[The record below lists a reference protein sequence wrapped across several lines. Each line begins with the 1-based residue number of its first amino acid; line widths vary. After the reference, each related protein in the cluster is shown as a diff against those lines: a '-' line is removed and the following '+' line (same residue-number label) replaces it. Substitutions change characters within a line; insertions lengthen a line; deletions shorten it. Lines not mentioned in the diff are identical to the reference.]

1 MKIPKQFWQASPFL
15 LAGLG
20 GILMG
25 LTPAPVEAWFLA
37 WVALIPLWFLVARSK
52 SVRNSILY
60 GLVWGIGYH
69 GLALSW
75 ITGIHPM
82 DWMGVPWLAS
92 ISIALFCWTF
102 ITLCG
107 AILVASWAGLITI
120 SNNWE
125 LFNKKNEAKTPNPK
139 LQTLFRIL
147 LGVGLWCGLE
157 GIWSSG
163 SLWWSSLSYTQSPHN
178 LVILHL
184 GKLSGPST
192 VTAAIVAVN
201 GLLAEA
207 AISYKYSQNLRRLD
221 APPSQFDKNLGYI
234 LPPPFNI
241 PPPFNKGGWG
251 GENFGNQQVSL
262 AKKEPSWKDCETK
275 NYSQFRKESITYFS
289 IAIGLLFILH
299 AIGFGL
305 YIRPLNQPPETAL
318 KVGIIQGNISN
329 RIKLYPEGWY
339 RAIEGYTRG
348 YKKLADEGVQGILTP
363 ETALPFLWKNQ
374 VRYESSFY
382 SAILDK
388 GVLAWVGAL
397 GDEGG
402 SFTNSLFTVT
412 GAGETFSR
420 YDKTKLVPL
429 GEYIPFQEI
438 LGKLIN
444 RLSPL
449 NADLVPGKPNQVFET
464 PYGRAIVG
472 ICYESAF
479 ANHFR
484 QQAANGGEFILT
496 ASNNAHYTQ
505 TMPAQ
510 HHALDVMRAIE
521 TDRWAVRAT
530 NTGYSG
536 IVNPHGKTIWISG
549 INTYQI
555 HSDTIYRRQTQ
566 TLYVEWGDWLTPLL
580 LVLAALTRGILF
592 FKPS

>member
-1 MKIPKQFWQASPFL
+1 MKIPKLFWQSAPFL
-15 LAGLG
+15 LAGFG

-25 LTPAPVEAWFLA
+25 LTPGPVEAWFLA
-37 WVALIPLWFLVARSK
+37 WVALVPLWFLVARSK
-52 SVRNSILY
+52 SIRHSILY
-60 GLVWGIGYH
+60 GLIWGIGYH

-92 ISIALFCWTF
+92 ISIAVFCWTF

-107 AILVASWAGLITI
+107 AILVSLWAGLITLL
-120 SNNWE
+120 NNWE
-125 LFNKKNEAKTPNPK
+125 FSIKKNGAKTQNPK
-139 LQTLFRIL
+139 LKTLFRIL

-157 GIWSSG
+157 AIWSSG

-184 GKLSGPST
+184 GKLSGPSM

-201 GLLAEA
+201 GLMAEA
-207 AISYKYSQNLRRLD
+207 WISYDYSQEMRRWD
-221 APPSQFDKNLGYI
+221 WESPQFGKNLSYI
-234 LPPPFNI
+234 L

-251 GENFGNQQVSL
+251 GENFGNKQVSFPKQD
-262 AKKEPSWKDCETK
+262 APWEDGEKN
-275 NYSQFRKESITYFS
+275 NYSQLPKESITYFS

-305 YIRPLNQPPETAL
+305 YSRPLNQPTETAL

-339 RAIEGYTRG
+339 RAIQGYTKG
-348 YKKLADEGVQGILTP
+348 YNKLADEGVQAVLTP
-363 ETALPFLWKNQ
+363 ETALPFLWENQ
-374 VRYESSFY
+374 VRDRSPFY

-397 GDEGG
+397 GEEGG
-402 SFTNSLFTVT
+402 GFTNSLFTVT

-438 LGKLIN
+438 LAKLIN

-484 QQAANGGEFILT
+484 KQAANGGEFILT

-536 IVNPHGKTIWISG
+536 IVDPHGKTIWISG
-549 INTYQI
+549 INIYEI

-580 LVLAALTRGILF
+580 LVLAALTRGLILYG
-592 FKPS
+592 

>member
-1 MKIPKQFWQASPFL
+1 MKIPKLFWQSTPFL
-15 LAGLG
+15 LAGFG

-37 WVALIPLWFLVARSK
+37 WAALVPLWFLVARSK
-52 SVRNSILY
+52 SVRHSILY
-60 GLVWGIGYH
+60 GLIWGIGYH

-92 ISIALFCWTF
+92 ISIAFSCWTF
-102 ITLCG
+102 ITLFG
-107 AILVASWAGLITI
+107 AILVASWAGIITLL
-120 SNNWE
+120 NNWE
-125 LFNKKNEAKTPNPK
+125 FSNKKNEIKTQNPK
-139 LQTLFRIL
+139 LKTLFRIL

-163 SLWWSSLSYTQSPHN
+163 PLWWTSLSYTQSPHN

-201 GLLAEA
+201 GLMAEA
-207 AISYKYSQNLRRLD
+207 WINYDYSQNL
-221 APPSQFDKNLGYI
+221 QG
-234 LPPPFNI
+234 
-241 PPPFNKGGWG
+241 
-251 GENFGNQQVSL
+251 
-262 AKKEPSWKDCETK
+262 WKDEKTK
-275 NYSQFRKESITYFS
+275 NYSQFRKDYITYF
-289 IAIGLLFILH
+289 ILGIGLLCILH
-299 AIGFGL
+299 GIGFGL
-305 YIRPLNQPPETAL
+305 ESLPLNQPRETAL

-329 RIKLYPEGWY
+329 RIKLYPEGGY

-348 YKKLADEGVQGILTP
+348 YNKLADEGVQAVLTP
-363 ETALPFLWKNQ
+363 ETALPFLWENQ
-374 VRYESSFY
+374 VRYGSSFY

-388 GVLAWVGAL
+388 GVLAWVGAFGAE
-397 GDEGG
+397 GD
-402 SFTNSLFTVT
+402 SLTNSLFTVT

-420 YDKTKLVPL
+420 YDKSKLVPL
-429 GEYIPFQEI
+429 GEYIPFQSV

-449 NADLVPGKPNQVFET
+449 NADLVAGKPNQVFET

-484 QQAANGGEFILT
+484 KQAANGGEFILT
-496 ASNNAHYTQ
+496 ASNNAHYSQ

-510 HHALDVMRAIE
+510 HHAQDVMRAIE

-536 IVNPHGKTIWISG
+536 IIDPHGRTIWISG
-549 INTYQI
+549 INTYKI

-566 TLYVEWGDWLTPLL
+566 TLYVRWGDWLTPLL
-580 LVLAALTRGILF
+580 LVLATLISGISLYW
-592 FKPS
+592 

>member
-1 MKIPKQFWQASPFL
+1 MKIPKLFWQAAPFL
-15 LAGLG
+15 LAGFG

-37 WVALIPLWFLVARSK
+37 WVALVPLWFLVARSK
-52 SVRNSILY
+52 SLRHSILY
-60 GLVWGIGYH
+60 GLIWGIGYH

-107 AILVASWAGLITI
+107 AILVALWAGLITLL
-120 SNNWE
+120 NNWE
-125 LFNKKNEAKTPNPK
+125 LSIKKNDLKTKNSK
-139 LQTLFRIL
+139 LKTLFRLL
-147 LGVGLWCGLE
+147 LGVSLWCGLE
-157 GIWSSG
+157 AIWSSG

-178 LVILHL
+178 LIILHL
-184 GKLSGPST
+184 GKLSGPSM

-201 GLLAEA
+201 GLMAEA
-207 AISYKYSQNLRRLD
+207 WISYDYSQEMRRWD
-221 APPSQFDKNLGYI
+221 WESPQFGKNLSNI
-234 LPPPFNI
+234 L
-241 PPPFNKGGWG
+241 PPPFNKGGK
-251 GENFGNQQVSL
+251 NFGNKQVSL
-262 AKKEPSWKDCETK
+262 PKRDAPWEDGEIK
-275 NYSQFRKESITYFS
+275 NYSQLPKESITYFS

-305 YIRPLNQPPETAL
+305 YIRPLNQPSETAL

-339 RAIEGYTRG
+339 RAIQGYTKG

-374 VRYESSFY
+374 VRYGSSFY

-397 GDEGG
+397 GEEGG

-438 LGKLIN
+438 LAKLIN

-484 QQAANGGEFILT
+484 KQAANGGEFILT

-536 IVNPHGKTIWISG
+536 IVDPHGKTIWISG
-549 INTYQI
+549 INIYEI

-580 LVLAALTRGILF
+580 LVLATLTRGIILYG
-592 FKPS
+592 